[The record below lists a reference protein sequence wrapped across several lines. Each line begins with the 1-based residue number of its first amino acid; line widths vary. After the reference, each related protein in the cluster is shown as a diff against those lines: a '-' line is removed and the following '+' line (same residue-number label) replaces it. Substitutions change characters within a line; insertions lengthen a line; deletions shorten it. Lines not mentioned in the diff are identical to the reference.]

1 MAARGGRGSGRQR
14 GRHLSFGRGIH
25 FCLGAALARMES
37 RAALDFLLDLGG
49 DLEIDVSR
57 TEWHQSLLVRRLR
70 SLRLTV

>member
-1 MAARGGRGSGRQR
+1 
-14 GRHLSFGRGIH
+14 
-25 FCLGAALARMES
+25 MES